1 MEAIP
6 MSLLSKAYSFT
17 SFVKEENKISFEIHD
32 RKASITKARFCT
44 ILGLPQ
50 IADMINPES
59 ISNRALLEM
68 FYQIGYKENLTS
80 VSKFQKPNLPP

>member
-1 MEAIP
+1 MELVL
-6 MSLLSKAYSFT
+6 MSLLSKAYS
-17 SFVKEENKISFEIHD
+17 SASLVKVENKISFEIHD
-32 RKASITKARFCT
+32 WKTSITKAYFYT